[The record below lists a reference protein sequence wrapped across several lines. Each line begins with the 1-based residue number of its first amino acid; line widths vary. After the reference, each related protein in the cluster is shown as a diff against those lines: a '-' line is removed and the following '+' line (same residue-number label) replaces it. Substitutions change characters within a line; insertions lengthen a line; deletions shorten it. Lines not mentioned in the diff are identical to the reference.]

1 MKHPNLIISVSGY
14 MIGEPQKKF
23 LTALFD
29 DAIVATNKSIAD
41 ETRGKEELANL
52 VILRHVLRTMRSSI
66 ADYSYEDDEDD

>member
-1 MKHPNLIISVSGY
+1 MKYPNFIISVSGY

-29 DAIVATNKSIAD
+29 DAIGATNKSIAD
-41 ETRGKEELANL
+41 ETRSKEALADL

-66 ADYSYEDDEDD
+66 ANYSYEEEE

>member
-29 DAIVATNKSIAD
+29 DAIAATNKSIAD
-41 ETRGKEELANL
+41 ETRAKEELADL
-52 VILRHVLRTMRSSI
+52 VILRHVLRTMRSSV
-66 ADYSYEDDEDD
+66 ANYSYEEVEE

>member
-1 MKHPNLIISVSGY
+1 MKHPNLIISFSGF

-41 ETRGKEELANL
+41 ETRAKEELADL
-52 VILRHVLRTMRSSI
+52 VILRHVLRTMRRSV
-66 ADYSYEDDEDD
+66 ADYSYEEVEE